1 MTHHDGEASAI
12 NKTIGLPHTRASLAQ
27 DFADLG
33 FRNGQTV
40 IWHSSLSSLGWVIGG
55 ANAVI
60 LAMRD
65 VLGDEGTL
73 MIPTH
78 SSANSEPSHWQN
90 PPVPETW
97 WQLVRDH
104 TPAFDPAT
112 TQTRQLGI
120 IVELVRTLEGAQR
133 SNHPAHSFA
142 AVGRGARE
150 LVGGITALHDGM
162 GESSPLRA
170 LYDRD
175 GWVFLMGVGHGNC
188 TALHLAEMRS
198 GRATQTMMKQGA
210 AVLVN
215 GQREWVE
222 YDSPMYDSDDFDA
235 LGEAFEQQYTNE
247 VKQARIGQAVCRLVR
262 VQPLIDFGVQW
273 MQSRSTT

>member
-1 MTHHDGEASAI
+1 MSHHDGEASAI
-12 NKTIGLPHTRASLAQ
+12 AKTVGLPHTRTSLAQ
-27 DFADLG
+27 DFARLG
-33 FRNGQTV
+33 LDKGQTV

-65 VLGDEGTL
+65 VLGTEGTL

-142 AVGRGARE
+142 AVGRLAHE
-150 LVGGITALHDGM
+150 LVGGVTALEDGM
-162 GESSPLRA
+162 GESSPLRK

-175 GWVFLMGVGHGNC
+175 GWVFLMGVSYENC
-188 TALHLAEMRS
+188 TALHLAEIRS
-198 GRATQTMMKQGA
+198 GRATKTMEKQGA
-210 AVLVN
+210 AIMVN

-222 YDSPMYDSDDFDA
+222 YDTPMYDSDDFDTI
-235 LGEAFEQQYTNE
+235 GEAFEQQHTDA
-247 VKQARIGQAVCRLVR
+247 VKQTQIGQAVCRLVR
-262 VQPLIDFGVQW
+262 VQPLIDFGVRW
-273 MQSRSTT
+273 MQPHPTA

>member
-150 LVGGITALHDGM
+150 LVARKAQWDIKLGPHWQTFNDR
-162 GESSPLRA
+162 PRRLRA
-170 LYDRD
+170 
-175 GWVFLMGVGHGNC
+175 C
-188 TALHLAEMRS
+188 IS
-198 GRATQTMMKQGA
+198 
-210 AVLVN
+210 
-215 GQREWVE
+215 
-222 YDSPMYDSDDFDA
+222 
-235 LGEAFEQQYTNE
+235 NE
-247 VKQARIGQAVCRLVR
+247 
-262 VQPLIDFGVQW
+262 
-273 MQSRSTT
+273 QSRHAHD